1 MVVEIIKNK
10 KQYDKALQR
19 FEELFFAKSNTKE
32 GKEAQLLALVIK
44 DYEEKHY
51 KIDAPDPVEAIKY
64 RMEQMHMSKKELGE
78 ILGYTSRVSEIL
90 NRKRKL
96 TLEMV
101 RNLHEKLNI
110 PLESLIQ
117 SY

>member
-1 MVVEIIKNK
+1 MEIEVIKNK
-10 KQYDKALQR
+10 KQYKKALQR
-19 FEELFFAKSNTKE
+19 FEEIFFAKSSTKE
-32 GKEAQLLALVIK
+32 GKEAQLLSLVIK
-44 DYEEKHY
+44 DYEDKHY

-64 RMEQMHMSKKELGE
+64 RMEQMHLTKKELGE

-101 RNLHEKLNI
+101 RNLHEKLNM
-110 PLESLIQ
+110 PLESLVKA
-117 SY
+117 Y

>member
-1 MVVEIIKNK
+1 MEVEIIKTK
-10 KQYDKALQR
+10 KQYQNALQR
-19 FEELFFAKSNTKE
+19 FEEIFLAKANTKE

-51 KIDAPDPVEAIKY
+51 SIDSPDPVETIKY
-64 RMEQMHMSKKELGE
+64 KMEQMQLTKKELGE

-90 NRKRKL
+90 SRKRKL

-110 PLESLIQ
+110 PLESLVKA
-117 SY
+117 Y

>member
-1 MVVEIIKNK
+1 MQVEIIKNK
-10 KQYDKALQR
+10 KQYVSALQR
-19 FEELFFAKSNTKE
+19 FEEIFFAKANTKE

-44 DYEEKHY
+44 DYEDKCY
-51 KIDAPDPVEAIKY
+51 PINSPDPVEAIKY
-64 RMEQMHMSKKELGE
+64 RMEQLNMTKKELGE

-101 RNLHEKLNI
+101 RNLHEKLNL
-110 PLESLIQ
+110 PLESLIRV
-117 SY
+117 Y

>member
-1 MVVEIIKNK
+1 MKTQVIKTK
-10 KQYDKALQR
+10 KQYDLALCR
-19 FEELFFAKSNTKE
+19 FEEIFLAKSNTKE

-44 DYEEKHY
+44 DCDDKHF
-51 KIDAPDPVEAIKY
+51 KIESPDPVEAIKY
-64 RMEQMHMSKKELGE
+64 RMEQMQLSKKDLGE

-101 RNLHEKLNI
+101 RNLHDKLN
-110 PLESLIQ
+110 
-117 SY
+117 

>member
-1 MVVEIIKNK
+1 MEVQIIKNK
-10 KQYDKALQR
+10 KQYEKSLQR
-19 FEELFFAKSNTKE
+19 FEKIFFAKTNTKE
-32 GKEAQLLALVIK
+32 GQEAQLLALVIK

-64 RMEQMHMSKKELGE
+64 KMEQMQLTKKELGE

-90 NRKRKL
+90 SRKRKL

-101 RNLHEKLNI
+101 RNLHEKLNM
-110 PLESLIQ
+110 PLESLVRA
-117 SY
+117 Y